1 MEYQSPVGDTYGEH
15 RVFLYNPQPT
25 ALTVFYDSL
34 DPFTGAIITRSK
46 VVSAGK
52 WGWTEWIPD
61 GTGVVVRANQTF
73 MPLSIFDSDYQ
84 LNQTLSGLFTS
95 RGEFHGTGRIFLTRT
110 GKKIHW
116 LITLARARFSLS
128 RLSYIACRGSVAPA
142 NDYYTLSCWW

>member
-15 RVFLYNPQPT
+15 RVFLYNPQST

-73 MPLSIFDSDYQ
+73 MPLSIFDSDFQ
-84 LNQTLSGLFTS
+84 LNQTLSVTFSS
-95 RGEFHGTGRIFLTRT
+95 RGEFHGTGLDLSDPH
-110 GKKIHW
+110 GHKIS
-116 LITLARARFSLS
+116 LAHHTPARSLLSLS
-128 RLSYIACRGSVAPA
+128 SLLQCLSWLGRPA
-142 NDYYTLSCWW
+142 NVDCTLSCWW

>member
-15 RVFLYNPQPT
+15 RVFLYNPQPNP
-25 ALTVFYDSL
+25 LTVYYDSL
-34 DPFTGAIITRSK
+34 DPFTGAVMTRAK

-84 LNQTLSGLFTS
+84 LNQTSTAGVFTS
-95 RGEFHGTGRIFLTRT
+95 RGEFHGT
-110 GKKIHW
+110 
-116 LITLARARFSLS
+116 
-128 RLSYIACRGSVAPA
+128 
-142 NDYYTLSCWW
+142 